1 MPVNRCPPSR
11 YRTAARTRLS
21 IAAAVSA
28 ALVAAIPAAGAVRKE
43 HTFKLTLS
51 AKTTKTSTGATF
63 STDRNYT
70 APPAGTKPLLVTK
83 VVFALPAGTKVNTA
97 AATRCS
103 LSTLQSQGAA
113 GCRAGTAIGS
123 GSAVAITGT
132 ALDPVSEH
140 IDVFAT
146 SGGMAAIL
154 TGLQTIVL
162 PLKVSANKLT
172 ATLPRL
178 CLPPGTLADNCS
190 KGESVLKTL
199 DIKIKAKTKG
209 SGAKA
214 KRLLTTPA
222 SCSGGKWTS
231 RATYTFSNGDRDVQT
246 STSTCRR

>member
-1 MPVNRCPPSR
+1 MPVHRRPPSR
-11 YRTAARTRLS
+11 PRAGGRTRLS
-21 IAAAVSA
+21 VAAAVAA
-28 ALVAAIPAAGAVRKE
+28 ALLAALPAAAAVRKG

-63 STDRNYT
+63 STDRAYT
-70 APPAGTKPLLVTK
+70 APAAGTKPLLVTK

-103 LSTLQSQGAA
+103 LATLQSQGAA

-132 ALDPVSEH
+132 ALDPVRER

-146 SGGMAAIL
+146 TSGMAAIL

-172 ATLPRL
+172 ANLPRL
-178 CLPPGTLADNCS
+178 CLPPGTLADDCS

-199 DIKIKAKTKG
+199 NIKIKAKTTG

-222 SCSGGKWTS
+222 HCSGGTWTS
-231 RATYTFSNGDRDVQT
+231 RATYTFANGDRDVQT
-246 STSTCRR
+246 STSLCRR